1 MSPTVRRSRCCTEV
15 GHFSK
20 TTIQDV
26 QRREEEEAGDLLE
39 CACGC
44 ASSGRRSCWRLCR
57 SRDTGKDAH
66 LKDQMIETFEIN
78 IFWSREC
85 LPLEQ
90 EVQRCTSRGQA
101 VVLLSNG
108 RESALDILSISE
120 VEAADSVPR
129 LFLNDWLFL
138 PFHYFVEKIWSR
150 EWMIDNFGPWN
161 KIDSNCT
168 TCSAKQGQT
177 NEVNNRQ
184 KGHTR
189 L

>member
-15 GHFSK
+15 GYFSK

-26 QRREEEEAGDLLE
+26 QRREEEEEEEEGAGDLLE

-66 LKDQMIETFEIN
+66 LKDRMIETFEIN

-101 VVLLSNG
+101 VVLLSNA

-129 LFLNDWLFL
+129 LFFAWLIIFAFSLFCAENMVARMNDWQFWTLEQNWL
-138 PFHYFVEKIWSR
+138 QLYH
-150 EWMIDNFGPWN
+150 
-161 KIDSNCT
+161 
-168 TCSAKQGQT
+168 
-177 NEVNNRQ
+177 
-184 KGHTR
+184 